1 MQKKS
6 RLRPLR
12 SKNLR
17 SVGSNR
23 PNSFRRNTSE
33 LKQGRFLTAYL
44 TCFSACLPQA
54 GSPDKVSP
62 YMNSARI
69 IECII
74 FRQLHERNV
83 FCHVLKFNYQISP
96 RYTRDGEGVNSSF
109 SFGISIPENFSDLI
123 IIRIESKIS
132 KIFT

>member
-1 MQKKS
+1 MWGFAPYPTYFFVLKQKSMQKNS

-44 TCFSACLPQA
+44 TCFSAHWTR
-54 GSPDKVSP
+54 SVRFRKVAVKL
-62 YMNSARI
+62 YVLNSI
-69 IECII
+69 CY
-74 FRQLHERNV
+74 V
-83 FCHVLKFNYQISP
+83 
-96 RYTRDGEGVNSSF
+96 
-109 SFGISIPENFSDLI
+109 
-123 IIRIESKIS
+123 
-132 KIFT
+132 